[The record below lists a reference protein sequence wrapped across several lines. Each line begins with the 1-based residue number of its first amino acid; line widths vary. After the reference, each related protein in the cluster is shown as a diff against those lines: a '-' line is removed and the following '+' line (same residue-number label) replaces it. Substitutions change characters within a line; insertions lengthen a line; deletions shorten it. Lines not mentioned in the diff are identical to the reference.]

1 MAINSD
7 GTVAEVW
14 CAEKRTAWRGR
25 EAVDRRPVVHPR
37 LSEHTIVGHAEQV
50 STGLSPG
57 HLITVLPTTGKS
69 TSPEGAHVT
78 RCGIVVRPAER
89 DDLDAVARLVDLVV
103 PTMPGPRQAA
113 ARTGTGAERFGRL
126 LDDPDTQMLV
136 ACLADGTRAGAAML
150 SVDAVSIAL
159 GGLIMS
165 VVLIV
170 DEDARQRGVGREL
183 VSAVARY
190 ADEAGADAVTVS
202 LPSSNREAHRFYS
215 RLGFVPLAT
224 NRIASV
230 SQLMRAL
237 APSEIAAERRQSVLL
252 RARRPFRRRSAAL
265 ADARMAATVWVDRP
279 VG

>member
-1 MAINSD
+1 M
-7 GTVAEVW
+7 
-14 CAEKRTAWRGR
+14 
-25 EAVDRRPVVHPR
+25 
-37 LSEHTIVGHAEQV
+37 
-50 STGLSPG
+50 
-57 HLITVLPTTGKS
+57 
-69 TSPEGAHVT
+69 T

-113 ARTGTGAERFGRL
+113 ARTGTGEERFGRL

-159 GGLIMS
+159 GGLIIS

-202 LPSSNREAHRFYS
+202 LPSSNREAHRFFS

-252 RARRPFRRRSAAL
+252 RARRPFGRRSAAL

>member
-1 MAINSD
+1 
-7 GTVAEVW
+7 
-14 CAEKRTAWRGR
+14 
-25 EAVDRRPVVHPR
+25 
-37 LSEHTIVGHAEQV
+37 
-50 STGLSPG
+50 
-57 HLITVLPTTGKS
+57 
-69 TSPEGAHVT
+69 
-78 RCGIVVRPAER
+78 VVRPAER

-202 LPSSNREAHRFYS
+202 LPSSNREAHRFFS

-252 RARRPFRRRSAAL
+252 RARRPFRRRNAAL
-265 ADARMAATVWVDRP
+265 ADARMASTVWVDRP

>member
-1 MAINSD
+1 M
-7 GTVAEVW
+7 
-14 CAEKRTAWRGR
+14 
-25 EAVDRRPVVHPR
+25 
-37 LSEHTIVGHAEQV
+37 
-50 STGLSPG
+50 
-57 HLITVLPTTGKS
+57 
-69 TSPEGAHVT
+69 T

-89 DDLDAVARLVDLVV
+89 DDLEAVARLVDLVV

-113 ARTGTGAERFGRL
+113 ARTGTGEERFGRL

-265 ADARMAATVWVDRP
+265 ADARMASTVWVDRP

>member
-1 MAINSD
+1 M
-7 GTVAEVW
+7 
-14 CAEKRTAWRGR
+14 
-25 EAVDRRPVVHPR
+25 
-37 LSEHTIVGHAEQV
+37 
-50 STGLSPG
+50 
-57 HLITVLPTTGKS
+57 
-69 TSPEGAHVT
+69 T

-202 LPSSNREAHRFYS
+202 LPSSNREAHRFFS

-265 ADARMAATVWVDRP
+265 ADARMASTVWVDRP